1 MVRLH
6 KQEPIELYVFFQQAN
21 VAYKTFGVLNFSLY
35 FKEPCSTYFTRE
47 PTKTAKTLSQIYLD
61 IQSESFN
68 FNRKSDYVNKTR
80 NLIKFS

>member
-35 FKEPCSTYFTRE
+35 FKDPCSTDFTWE
-47 PTKTAKTLSQIYLD
+47 PTKAIKPLSQIYLD
-61 IQSESFN
+61 IRSESLIE
-68 FNRKSDYVNKTR
+68 SPITSTR
-80 NLIKFS
+80 QET